1 MGGGSSRFEAT
12 DWEKVDGKL
21 TSREQTVDNACPTT
35 AYGVYYLTKRGV
47 NQRDYDVTDIESN
60 LLYCTRA
67 VEGTLTWFDVLGK
80 GIDEYLL
87 RVQVDLSRRYWV
99 VYRYDVP
106 AFAGQVST
114 KACTGRL
121 ETSLFRKACI
131 TVTWARYH
139 AVVDPYEP
147 PAREK
152 DEEEDT
158 TDSLVE
164 EKKTDDVAAEESAT
178 IDGQVDGTAYTES
191 MGLGN
196 DIAQSAGVVNETTT
210 DKDPLG
216 SVVPENAHATAQSS
230 PDEPSSLPI
239 GSSSNVRGT
248 DNPKITKQSSS
259 LRASID
265 WVKTRAAAT
274 METVG
279 APYLPTDRNEGV
291 ITLDNPLLKV
301 QEINSL
307 SGQHQTM
314 LIRREEV
321 QKLKDEEL
329 LIEAKLAGEVFHCT
343 NDEPLATHG
352 NEDGDSALLIGTNM
366 DDATKV
372 SDDSIAAAS
381 VMRNDEE
388 SDDSSDTFLSA
399 EDRKEKSE
407 EPATSDAS
415 ASNVDSD
422 ENQGSALNRD
432 SGTNENID
440 NDEQPLLGFWS
451 WDSRIRVHR
460 MRMHLGAGADLAL
473 HIVLA
478 VVTNQ
483 LRYERHAMAVA
494 V

>member
-1 MGGGSSRFEAT
+1 
-12 DWEKVDGKL
+12 
-21 TSREQTVDNACPTT
+21 
-35 AYGVYYLTKRGV
+35 
-47 NQRDYDVTDIESN
+47 
-60 LLYCTRA
+60 
-67 VEGTLTWFDVLGK
+67 
-80 GIDEYLL
+80 
-87 RVQVDLSRRYWV
+87 
-99 VYRYDVP
+99 
-106 AFAGQVST
+106 
-114 KACTGRL
+114 
-121 ETSLFRKACI
+121 
-131 TVTWARYH
+131 
-139 AVVDPYEP
+139 VDPYEP

-158 TDSLVE
+158 TDGLVE
-164 EKKTDDVAAEESAT
+164 EKKTDDVAEESAT
-178 IDGQVDGTAYTES
+178 IDDQVDGTAYTES

-196 DIAQSAGVVNETTT
+196 DTAQSAGVVNETST
-210 DKDPLG
+210 DKDPLD
-216 SVVPENAHATAQSS
+216 SAVPENENATPPSS
-230 PDEPSSLPI
+230 PDETSSLPI
-239 GSSSNVRGT
+239 GRGSNVRGT

-279 APYLPTDRNEGV
+279 APYLPNDRNEGV

-314 LIRREEV
+314 HIQREEV
-321 QKLKDEEL
+321 QRLKDEEF
-329 LIEAKLAGEVFHCT
+329 LIEAKLAGKVFHCT
-343 NDEPLATHG
+343 NDEALAAYG
-352 NEDGDSALLIGTNM
+352 NEHGGSAVLTGTNM

-372 SDDSIAAAS
+372 SDDSIGAES

-388 SDDSSDTFLSA
+388 SDDGSDTFLSA
-399 EDRKEKSE
+399 EDRTEKSE
-407 EPATSDAS
+407 EPATSGAS

-422 ENQGSALNRD
+422 ESQGLALNRD
-432 SGTNENID
+432 SRTNENIHY
-440 NDEQPLLGFWS
+440 DEQPLLGFWS